1 MRQNRTALCGLG
13 SIVALCLI
21 VSPAA
26 AQQQTRST
34 EIKRFEVVSV
44 DGNKVVVKGDQGA
57 QEITVPDDF
66 RLTVEGQRVS
76 VHDLK
81 PGMKGTATITTTTT
95 VTPVSVTEV
104 RNGEV
109 FRTFGNS
116 IVVRGPNGLQMFSE
130 GDLEKRRITVLKDG
144 RPVTISELHE
154 GDKLTATIITES
166 APKVVTER
174 DVEARLS
181 AAPTARA
188 SEPAP
193 APSAATSAAATSAA
207 GAPAPASATPSAP
220 APAPATEAP
229 PAAAAASGPAG
240 GTTTSAEETSG
251 TGSSWLLV
259 GVIAVVVIAV
269 ILFAT
274 TRRKQSA

>member
-1 MRQNRTALCGLG
+1 MRQKRTALCGLG

-21 VSPAA
+21 VGPAA
-26 AQQQTRST
+26 AQQRTTST
-34 EIKRFEVVSV
+34 EVKRFEVVSV

-66 RLTVEGQRVS
+66 RLAVEGQRVS

-109 FRTFGNS
+109 YRKVGNS

-130 GDLEKRRITVLKDG
+130 GDLEKRRITVLKNG
-144 RPVTISELHE
+144 RPVAISDLRE
-154 GDKLTATIITES
+154 GDKLSATIITEG

-174 DVEARLS
+174 DVEASLS
-181 AAPTARA
+181 A
-188 SEPAP
+188 
-193 APSAATSAAATSAA
+193 
-207 GAPAPASATPSAP
+207 APAPASATPPAPATAPASAAPPAP
-220 APAPATEAP
+220 APAPASAAPPAATPAPETTAP
-229 PAAAAASGPAG
+229 PAAAPAAAPTS
-240 GTTTSAEETSG
+240 GTTTSGQETSSAG
-251 TGSSWLLV
+251 MAWMLV
-259 GVIAVVVIAV
+259 GIGVVGIAV
-269 ILFAT
+269 IFFLIM
-274 TRRKQSA
+274 RRKQSS

>member
-1 MRQNRTALCGLG
+1 MRRNRTALCGLG

-26 AQQQTRST
+26 AQQRTTST
-34 EIKRFEVVSV
+34 EVKRFEVVSV

-95 VTPVSVTEV
+95 VTPISVTEV

-109 FRTFGNS
+109 FRKVGNS

-130 GDLEKRRITVLKDG
+130 GDLEKRRITVLKNG
-144 RPVTISELHE
+144 QPVAISDLHE
-154 GDKLTATIITES
+154 GDKLSATIITEG

-174 DVEARLS
+174 DVEASLS
-181 AAPTARA
+181 AAPAARA
-188 SEPAP
+188 PEPAP
-193 APSAATSAAATSAA
+193 APSAATPAAA
-207 GAPAPASATPSAP
+207 APAPANA
-220 APAPATEAP
+220 AP
-229 PAAAAASGPAG
+229 PAAAPAAATAASPAAAPAAAPAS
-240 GTTTSAEETSG
+240 GTTTSGEETSSAG
-251 TGSSWLLV
+251 IAWMLV
-259 GVIAVVVIAV
+259 GIGVVGIAV
-269 ILFAT
+269 ILFLVM
-274 TRRKQSA
+274 RRKQSS

>member
-26 AQQQTRST
+26 AQQTRST
-34 EIKRFEVVSV
+34 EVKRFEVVSV

-109 FRTFGNS
+109 FRKSGNS
-116 IVVRGPNGLQMFSE
+116 IICAA
-130 GDLEKRRITVLKDG
+130 RRAFRCSPK
-144 RPVTISELHE
+144 
-154 GDKLTATIITES
+154 ATW
-166 APKVVTER
+166 K
-174 DVEARLS
+174 S
-181 AAPTARA
+181 AASPSSRTADRSPSPTFTRV
-188 SEPAP
+188 
-193 APSAATSAAATSAA
+193 TSC
-207 GAPAPASATPSAP
+207 
-220 APAPATEAP
+220 P
-229 PAAAAASGPAG
+229 PR
-240 GTTTSAEETSG
+240 
-251 TGSSWLLV
+251 SSRKVL
-259 GVIAVVVIAV
+259 
-269 ILFAT
+269 
-274 TRRKQSA
+274 RRW